1 MTEQFT
7 INKNIQD
14 LYNKSGFFDRYGSD
28 IIIAIVL
35 LIVFIYLIIYF
46 LIVNNIQSL
55 KTDWENNKCN
65 PAYMPFAGM
74 INNTSTDTSNFQYSL
89 NNFNNCI
96 QGISKEAA
104 QEAMKPV
111 NDLVAEESA
120 IFAAFNNIFKSLIG
134 YFAALLSS
142 IRDFMAK
149 FYNALMNGSVEF
161 SKITIKM
168 KDIFGKLIGSLVAT
182 MYSQIL
188 LMQIT
193 FLWIVQF
200 PVIAGT
206 NLLIANLITM
216 LGSIVF
222 YYVMIAM
229 ASGFSAVSFL
239 IWLGII
245 FANIAN
251 STILP
256 VLIFQILICTVII
269 IFLAVFIPFTNSIL
283 AKIRVQGIPNQFI

>member
-1 MTEQFT
+1 MSGQFT

-28 IIIAIVL
+28 IIITIVL

-46 LIVNNIQSL
+46 SIVNNIQSL
-55 KTDWENNKCN
+55 KTDWENKKCN
-65 PAYMPFAGM
+65 PAYMPFAGI
-74 INNTSTDTSNFQYSL
+74 INNTSADTSNFQYSL

-96 QGISKEAA
+96 QEISKEAA
-104 QEAMKPV
+104 RDAMKPV
-111 NDLVAEESA
+111 NDLVDEESA

-134 YFAALLSS
+134 YFAGLLDS
-142 IRDFMAK
+142 IREFMEK
-149 FYNALMNGSVEF
+149 FYNALLNGSVEF

-193 FLWIVQF
+193 FIWIVQF
-200 PVIAGT
+200 PVISGI
-206 NLLIANLITM
+206 NLLIGNLITM
-216 LGSIVF
+216 LGSIVL
-222 YYVMIAM
+222 YYVMSAM
-229 ASGFSAVSFL
+229 ASGFSAVPFL
-239 IWLGII
+239 IWLGLI

>member
-134 YFAALLSS
+134 YFAGLLDS
-142 IRDFMAK
+142 IREFMEK
-149 FYNALMNGSVEF
+149 FYNALLNGSVEF

-206 NLLIANLITM
+206 NLLIGNLITM
-216 LGSIVF
+216 L
-222 YYVMIAM
+222 
-229 ASGFSAVSFL
+229 
-239 IWLGII
+239 I
-245 FANIAN
+245 FAVLYAALMAIGGALMLFFGLGTVFITFAN
-251 STILP
+251 TVILP
-256 VLIFQILICTVII
+256 TLIFQTLICTVII

>member
-1 MTEQFT
+1 MSEQFT

-28 IIIAIVL
+28 IIITIVL

-46 LIVNNIQSL
+46 SIVNNIQSL
-55 KTDWENNKCN
+55 KTDWENKKCN

-74 INNTSTDTSNFQYSL
+74 INNTSADTSNFQYSL

-96 QGISKEAA
+96 QEISKEAA
-104 QEAMKPV
+104 QDAMKPV
-111 NDLVAEESA
+111 NDLVDEESA

-134 YFAALLSS
+134 YFAGLLDS
-142 IRDFMAK
+142 IREFMEK
-149 FYNALMNGSVEF
+149 FYNALLNGSVEF

-193 FLWIVQF
+193 FIWIVQF
-200 PVIAGT
+200 PVIAGI
-206 NLLIANLITM
+206 NLLIGNLLIM
-216 LGSIVF
+216 LV
-222 YYVMIAM
+222 
-229 ASGFSAVSFL
+229 SAVL
-239 IWLGII
+239 Y
-245 FANIAN
+245 A
-251 STILP
+251 
-256 VLIFQILICTVII
+256 VLIALGTALMWFFGLGAVFITLANVTVLPTLIFETLICTVII
-269 IFLAVFIPFTNSIL
+269 IFLAVFVPFTNSIL